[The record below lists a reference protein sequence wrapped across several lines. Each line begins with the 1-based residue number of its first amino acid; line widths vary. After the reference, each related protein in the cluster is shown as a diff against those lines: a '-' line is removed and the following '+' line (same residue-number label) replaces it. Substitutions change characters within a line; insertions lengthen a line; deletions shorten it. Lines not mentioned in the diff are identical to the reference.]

1 MLVIATQTYAL
12 LVMSTFLV
20 IGYLAVRLPLLRR
33 VYLPGSLI
41 AGFMLLALG
50 PQVSGLHFPD
60 WQLQE
65 GFYDFWRIL
74 PKHLINVVFACL
86 FLARPIYSLKK
97 MWKSAGSQVAFGQ
110 MIAWGQYALGGL
122 LTLLVLIPFFQARTI
137 TAALIE
143 ISFEGGHGTVSGLTP
158 VFQRL
163 SFQEGQE
170 IALGLATL
178 SLCTALLSGVI
189 LVNWGKR
196 KGHIKAVY
204 KRSLRERIYHRR
216 IIHELNKKGIKLRE
230 HLTPKLVLS
239 HLVLIGISILFG
251 WFIYQGLMI
260 IEQHTWGAN
269 GGIEIFG
276 YVPFFP
282 FCMFGGMI
290 AQWIWSRMRFTA
302 SRPLVELLSSIALSL
317 LIASAVATMSLAYI
331 GTHVVVFGLL
341 ALVGI
346 LWITFCFVFLARRMF
361 KKDWFQNG
369 IVNAAQSMGMT
380 ATGLLFLHMVDPED
394 KTSAAESFGF
404 KQLMFEP
411 FVGGGIVT
419 ALSMPV
425 IIAIGLP
432 AFTAITGAICIFWM
446 FIGLTYFGRK

>member
-1 MLVIATQTYAL
+1 MVATQTYAL
-12 LVMSTFLV
+12 LVLGAFLV
-20 IGYLAVRLPLLRR
+20 VGYLAVRLPLISR

-41 AGFMLLALG
+41 AGFILLVLG
-50 PQVSGLHFPD
+50 PQVSGFHFPD
-60 WQLQE
+60 WQLNA
-65 GFYDFWRIL
+65 GFYEFWRIL

-86 FLARPIYSLKK
+86 FLARPFFSLKK
-97 MWKSAGSQVAFGQ
+97 MWKLAGPQVAFGQ
-110 MIAWGQYALGGL
+110 MIAWGQYAFGGL
-122 LTLLVLIPFFQARTI
+122 LTLLVLIPIFQVRPI

-163 SFQEGQE
+163 SFQEGQD

-178 SLCTALLSGVI
+178 SLCTALISGVI

-196 KGHIKAVY
+196 RGHIKAVY

-216 IIHELNKKGIKLRE
+216 IIHELNKKGIKLRDQ
-230 HLTPKLVLS
+230 LTPRLVAS
-239 HLVLIGISILFG
+239 HLFLIVLAVFFG
-251 WFIYQGLMI
+251 WLIYQGLLLV
-260 IEQHTWGAN
+260 EQYTWAAN
-269 GGIEIFG
+269 GGMEVLG

-290 AQWIWSRMRFTA
+290 AQWLWSRLRFTT
-302 SRPLVELLSSIALSL
+302 SRPLVELLSGIALSL
-317 LIASAVATMSLAYI
+317 LIASAVATMSLTYI
-331 GTHVVVFGLL
+331 TTHIATFGLL
-341 ALVGI
+341 ALTGI
-346 LWITFCFVFLARRMF
+346 CWIIFCFVVLARRMF

-380 ATGLLFLHMVDPED
+380 ATGLLFLHMVDPDD

-411 FVGGGIVT
+411 FVGGGVVT
-419 ALSMPV
+419 ALSMPA

-432 AFTAITGAICIFWM
+432 AFTAITAIICIFWM
-446 FIGLTYFGRK
+446 VIGLVYFGRR